1 MVLVSEVSQN
11 EHFLRILLDASFL
24 EDQFYFEVLYSMRH
38 DVVSYYRGLLQIM
51 DQLVK
56 GHIIFDH
63 DGTLV
68 SVSERGFSVFL
79 GLKDLLAFLVNQ
91 NYCLYVWTARGREGT
106 LASLKD
112 NNILEYFTAI
122 SCAEDGVKPNI
133 SGLLQMLEGV
143 DKKSILHIGDSK
155 GDLIG
160 AQFFGIDCVLAAW
173 NNDILGKELK
183 GEIPYIANTIDD
195 LKKIIE
201 LKFS

>member
-1 MVLVSEVSQN
+1 
-11 EHFLRILLDASFL
+11 
-24 EDQFYFEVLYSMRH
+24 
-38 DVVSYYRGLLQIM
+38 M

-79 GLKDLLAFLVNQ
+79 GLKELLAFLVNQ
-91 NYCLYVWTARGREGT
+91 NYCLYVWTARGRQGT
-106 LASLKD
+106 IASLKE
-112 NNILEYFTAI
+112 NGILEYFTSLA
-122 SCAEDGVKPNI
+122 CAEDGVKPNI
-133 SGLLQMLEGV
+133 DGLTKMLEGI
-143 DKKSILHIGDSK
+143 KKNSILHIGDSR

-160 AQFFGIDCVLAAW
+160 AKIFGVDCVLAAW
-173 NNDILGKELK
+173 NNEELGRELK
-183 GEIPYIANTIDD
+183 GEIPYIANTVDE

>member
-1 MVLVSEVSQN
+1 
-11 EHFLRILLDASFL
+11 
-24 EDQFYFEVLYSMRH
+24 
-38 DVVSYYRGLLQIM
+38 M

-79 GLKDLLAFLVNQ
+79 GLKELLTHLVSQ
-91 NYCLYVWTARGREGT
+91 NYRLYIWTARGRQGT
-106 LASLKD
+106 IISLKE
-112 NNILEYFTAI
+112 NNVLQYFTAL

-133 SGLLQMLEGV
+133 NGLVKMLDGICKT
-143 DKKSILHIGDSK
+143 DILHIGDSK
-155 GDLIG
+155 GDLVG
-160 AQFFGIDCVLAAW
+160 ARNFGIDCVLAAW
-173 NNDILGKELK
+173 NNEELGRELK
-183 GEIPYIANTIDD
+183 GEIPYIANSIDE